1 MFLSHS
7 LSVPHEWESARA
19 VQITP
24 RGSKYPLYGIM
35 ERMKPHPEME
45 EGPRATARFVDAL
58 KTVLSVP
65 KNRVQNP
72 FKKTAQKGK
81 KPAARKG

>member
-1 MFLSHS
+1 M
-7 LSVPHEWESARA
+7 
-19 VQITP
+19 QITP
-24 RGSKYPLYGIM
+24 RGCKYPPYGIM
-35 ERMKPHPEME
+35 ERMRPHPEME
-45 EGPRATARFVDAL
+45 EGPRAAARFVDAL

-72 FKKTAQKGK
+72 FNKTAQKRE